1 MKTYTEKKVN
11 VDQKW
16 WLIDAEDKVLGRVA
30 SAVAS
35 LLRGKHKPTY
45 TPFVDMGDY
54 VVIINSAK
62 VKLTGNKPSS
72 KLYYRHTGYPGGLK
86 VRAYSEMMKKDPTFV
101 LRNAIKGMLP
111 HNRLGRRQLLH
122 VKIYPGK
129 EHPHQAQKPEP
140 FKIS

>member
-30 SAVAS
+30 STVAS

-62 VKLTGNKPSS
+62 LKLTGNKSSS

-86 VRAYSEMMKKDPTFV
+86 VRTYSEMMKKDPTFV

-122 VKIYPGK
+122 VKIYPGE
-129 EHPHQAQKPEP
+129 EHSHQAQKPEP
-140 FKIS
+140 FKIT

>member
-30 SAVAS
+30 STVAS

-62 VKLTGNKPSS
+62 VKLTGNKSS
-72 KLYYRHTGYPGGLK
+72 NKLYYRHTGYPGGLK
-86 VRAYSEMMKKDPTFV
+86 VRTYSEMMKKDPTFV

-122 VKIYPGK
+122 VKIYPGV
-129 EHPHQAQKPEP
+129 EHSHQAQKPEP
-140 FKIS
+140 FKIT

>member
-30 SAVAS
+30 STVAS

-62 VKLTGNKPSS
+62 VKLTGNKSSS

-86 VRAYSEMMKKDPTFV
+86 VRTYSEMMKKDPTFV

-122 VKIYPGK
+122 VKIYPGE

>member
-30 SAVAS
+30 STVAS

-62 VKLTGNKPSS
+62 VKLTGNKSSS

-86 VRAYSEMMKKDPTFV
+86 VRTYSEMMKKDPTFV

-122 VKIYPGK
+122 VKIFPGE
-129 EHPHQAQKPEP
+129 EHSHQAQKPEP
-140 FKIS
+140 FKIT